1 MNSEKV
7 SVNINDDRLA
17 KIDLLV
23 SEGFYANRSA
33 FINEAVS
40 KLLEENGD
48 LIDKIISESNKTYST
63 HSWFIGV
70 QNLSKDYLEDYLN
83 HGVRFSISGFGVL
96 FVDSDVT
103 ADLLKATVTRISG
116 KIRVRGSEE
125 VLEYIKTINK

>member
-7 SVNINDDRLA
+7 SVNINDDKLV

-23 SEGFYANRSA
+23 SEGFYSNRSA

-40 KLLEENGD
+40 RLLEENGN

-70 QNLSKDYLEDYLN
+70 QNLSREHLEDYLS
-83 HGVRFSISGFGVL
+83 HGVSFSISGFGVL
-96 FVDSDVT
+96 FIDSDVT
-103 ADLLKATVTRISG
+103 ADLLKQTVTRISG
-116 KIRVRGSEE
+116 KIKVKGSEE
-125 VLEYIKTINK
+125 VLEYISTINK